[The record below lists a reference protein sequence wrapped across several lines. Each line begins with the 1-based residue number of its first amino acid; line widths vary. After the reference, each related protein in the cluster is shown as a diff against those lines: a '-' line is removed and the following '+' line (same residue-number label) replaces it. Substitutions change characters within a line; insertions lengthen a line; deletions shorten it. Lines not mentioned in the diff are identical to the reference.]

1 MENKVPTLYILI
13 GIPGSGK
20 SRWAIGHPQYYRICP
35 DEVRLEQFDDM
46 MDQKNNINAHLIVRG
61 MLITAL
67 KFGIDTVLDGTNL
80 NTKFRREM
88 FAKLPFHKRCA
99 KIFDIDPDIAFKR
112 MKKDIENGVFRA
124 DVPKST
130 FYRYYGDFLYC
141 KEAVEKEEFDS
152 IDYVDQ
158 DSF

>member
-1 MENKVPTLYILI
+1 MLDKVPTLYVLI

-20 SRWAIGHPQYYRICP
+20 SRWAIKNSQYYRICP
-35 DEVRLEQFDDM
+35 DDM
-46 MDQKNNINAHLIVRG
+46 MNQKNNINAHLIVRG

-80 NTKFRREM
+80 NTRFRREM

-99 KIFDIDPDIAFKR
+99 KMFEIDPEIAFDR
-112 MKKDIENGVFRA
+112 MSKDIKDGIYRA

-141 KEAVEKEEFDS
+141 KEAVKEEEEFDS